1 MNKQDRLT
9 IDSPLYKTISRQC
22 YVTSSDSEVTE
33 RLLTIIENSM
43 VKIKNMLS
51 LQENFDFIEPSE
63 EQGLLISLCNY
74 TWNNISIED
83 FIKNYQNDIINLRL
97 RNIVNSKGNNT
108 NE

>member
-1 MNKQDRLT
+1 MNKQDKLT
-9 IDSPLYKTISRQC
+9 TDSTLYRTISRQC
-22 YVTSSDSEVTE
+22 YVISSDSEVVE
-33 RLLTIIENSM
+33 RLLTIIENSI

-51 LQENFDFIEPSE
+51 LQENFDFTEPSE

-83 FIKNYQNDIINLRL
+83 FIKKYQNDIINLRL

>member
-22 YVTSSDSEVTE
+22 YVISSDSEVTE

-97 RNIVNSKGNNT
+97 RNIVNNKGNNT

>member
-9 IDSPLYKTISRQC
+9 IDSPLYKIISRQC
-22 YVTSSDSEVTE
+22 YVISGDSEVTK